1 MQREVVCAPE
11 GLPAKRPPEAATATQ
26 VGRARIPPEPSS
38 TESLYTF
45 AMVFRFRSAMM
56 WLLLFALPLQGYA
69 TLTMLNCGPNH
80 HRMMAAAIAE
90 PDEAHQHASAEHHHD
105 DMGMAY
111 GHHEV
116 ASVDGRS
123 DAPPLHHLNKL
134 VKFKCNACVV
144 CCTGAAM
151 PTAIF
156 TFEPLPPA
164 MTPESFAL
172 ISRVG
177 FVTDGPDRP
186 PRLSNV

>member
-1 MQREVVCAPE
+1 
-11 GLPAKRPPEAATATQ
+11 
-26 VGRARIPPEPSS
+26 
-38 TESLYTF
+38 
-45 AMVFRFRSAMM
+45 MVIRFRSAMM
-56 WLLLFALPLQGYA
+56 WVLLLVLPLQGYA
-69 TLTMLNCGPNH
+69 SATMLHCGPNH

-90 PDEAHQHASAEHHHD
+90 PHVTQQHAAAEQHHH

-123 DAPPLHHLNKL
+123 DAPPLHHLDKL

-151 PTAIF
+151 PTAIV
-156 TFEPLPPA
+156 TFEPLPTA
-164 MTPESFAL
+164 MTPESFVP